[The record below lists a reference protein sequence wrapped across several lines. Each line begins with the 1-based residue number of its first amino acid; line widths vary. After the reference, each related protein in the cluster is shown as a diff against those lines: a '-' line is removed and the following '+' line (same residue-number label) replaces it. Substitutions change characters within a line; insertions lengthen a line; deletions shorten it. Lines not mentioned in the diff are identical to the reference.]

1 MRREFRILHIPIRD
15 ISKLPYNNAF
25 SGPGS
30 TLFCIV
36 FFLTLS
42 HPRRVTLSM
51 SSGCFALCTG
61 NPSPLN
67 MTPFYYFLNAKN
79 RANELCQD
87 VSILKSNF
95 ELLFGMFEIRPCDLF
110 ASIILQCNF
119 IRRTVSWQSL
129 SEITL
134 SSLM

>member
-1 MRREFRILHIPIRD
+1 MPFPV
-15 ISKLPYNNAF
+15 
-25 SGPGS
+25 GS
-30 TLFCIV
+30 TLFCIG

-51 SSGCFALCTG
+51 SSGCFALCAG

-87 VSILKSNF
+87 VSIPKSNSSCCLGCSRF
-95 ELLFGMFEIRPCDLF
+95 GPVTFLHQLFYFVTLYREPLVSWLAVFVEDNSF
-110 ASIILQCNF
+110 VSHVKIILLC
-119 IRRTVSWQSL
+119 I
-129 SEITL
+129 II
-134 SSLM
+134 